1 MVSQS
6 GSVGYTVIGK
16 TADLTDAQK
25 TAIDS
30 LHKEGSQQ
38 KVIAKEAACSE
49 CWIQAYSLKVEW
61 RENVW
66 QDKGAPAKEITKSL
80 RGLSSKIHSRI

>member
-30 LHKEGSQQ
+30 LHKEGGQQ

-49 CWIQAYSLKVEW
+49 CLIQAYSSKVEW

-66 QDKGAPAKEITKSL
+66 
-80 RGLSSKIHSRI
+80 